1 MLKSFTIFLFSSIFI
16 FSMLVP
22 SYITVMDLDGDKMV
36 LIDFSEEE
44 PQSETEKTLEDFK
57 VTVKAFFDLKTML
70 HSSNKNS
77 YSYYQEDLA
86 TFTSKVDRPPPEFIF

>member
-1 MLKSFTIFLFSSIFI
+1 MPKSFYVFLFSAIFI
-16 FSMLVP
+16 FSLLGP
-22 SYITVMDLDGDKMV
+22 PYITMMDLDEDKMV

-70 HSSNKNS
+70 DTSNKDRNS
-77 YSYYQEDLA
+77 FYQEEFYTSTLKIDL
-86 TFTSKVDRPPPEFIF
+86 PPPKIII

>member
-1 MLKSFTIFLFSSIFI
+1 M
-16 FSMLVP
+16 
-22 SYITVMDLDGDKMV
+22 MDLDGDKMV

-57 VTVKAFFDLKTML
+57 VTVKVFFDFKTML

-77 YSYYQEDLA
+77 NSFDPAEFS
-86 TFTSKVDRPPPEFIF
+86 TFTSKVDLPPPEFII

>member
-1 MLKSFTIFLFSSIFI
+1 MLKSFTVFLFSSIFI

-44 PQSETEKTLEDFK
+44 RQSETEKTLEDYK
-57 VTVKAFFDLKTML
+57 VTVKVFFDLKKIL
-70 HSSNKNS
+70 YSSNKNRNS
-77 YSYYQEDLA
+77 LYPEEFS
-86 TFTSKVDRPPPEFIF
+86 TFTSKVDLPPPKIII